1 MTDIDRS
8 GPPTA
13 RSGLLGSGM
22 VVAAGIA
29 VGQVLG
35 YTLSVLG
42 ARLLGPATFGE
53 LSTLMGLLVIGAV
66 VPLAVQTVAARRV
79 ATNEPGADGA
89 ALARLA
95 LVTGAVV
102 TLVGLAVVPMAV
114 VALRLDGLPTVLVAL
129 TLFPLTMAGVG
140 IGREQ
145 GREEFATVGRMY
157 AVLAVGRAGLAVVA
171 LLVTRSVLW
180 TLVAMVVG
188 SGLAWLVI
196 HRRAGL
202 PWTPGPALPR
212 GVRAELWHT
221 THALLA
227 MFVFTNADLLL
238 ARHSLSADDAG
249 AYAAGA
255 IIIKIAFWLPQAV
268 AVVVF
273 PRLAEGDRSAL
284 GRGVMVIVGLG
295 LVVTLSALALGPRL
309 LPVVLGSGYDSV
321 VGQAWLFGLAGTAEA
336 VAYLVLFSRLAAQDR
351 LAALEVWAAVVVL
364 AVVVLTVA
372 QGSPGQIA
380 TAVLVVSTLLC
391 LVGALAHTRGAP
403 QASLSTLE

>member
-1 MTDIDRS
+1 VLV
-8 GPPTA
+8 A
-13 RSGLLGSGM
+13 VGL
-22 VVAAGIA
+22 A
-29 VGQVLG
+29 VGQVLA
-35 YTLSVLG
+35 YLLLVLA

-53 LSTLMGLLVIGAV
+53 LSTLVGLLVIGAV

-79 ATNEPGADGA
+79 AADEPGADGA
-89 ALARLA
+89 SLVRLA
-95 LVTGAVV
+95 WVTGAVV
-102 TLVGLAVVPMAV
+102 TTVGLALVPLAV
-114 VALRLDGLPTVLVAL
+114 VALRLDAAPTVLVAI

-145 GREEFATVGRMY
+145 GREEFATVGWLY
-157 AVLAVGRAGLAVVA
+157 AVLALGRGGLAVVA
-171 LLVTRSVLW
+171 LVTTRSVLA
-180 TLVAMVVG
+180 TMAAMAVG

-202 PWTPGPALPR
+202 PWMPGAALPR
-212 GVRAELWHT
+212 AVRTETWHT

-238 ARHSLSADDAG
+238 ARHALSAEDAG

-284 GRGVMVIVGLG
+284 TRGVAVIVGLG
-295 LVVTLSALALGPRL
+295 LIVTLSVLVLGPQL
-309 LPVVLGSGYDSV
+309 LPVVLGAGYETV
-321 VGQAWLFGLAGTAEA
+321 LRQAWLFALAGTAEA

-351 LAALEVWAAVVVL
+351 LAAIEVWAAVGVL
-364 AVVVLTVA
+364 AVTVLTVA
-372 QGSPGQIA
+372 HGTPADIA
-380 TAVLVVSTLLC
+380 MAVLAVATGLC
-391 LVGALAHTRGAP
+391 LVGALAHRRGQTPHAQSVP
-403 QASLSTLE
+403 A